1 MEIKKELKTQDHK
14 KIMLGIG
21 ALALVLMAVFVF
33 GKMKGRDENEEQTI
47 DVQVNI
53 KDENGETISYNPNPL
68 LVRLNKGLITRYYFD
83 FSERCDPIKELYALD
98 SMRFVAAVKA
108 YRVKYGVDIQAH
120 MKACNVDCNINT
132 GIGGTLSTFHLI
144 YARIDKLKYIIK

>member
-1 MEIKKELKTQDHK
+1 MEIKKEDHK

-21 ALALVLMAVFVF
+21 ALALILMVVFVF
-33 GKMKGRDENEEQTI
+33 GKMKGRDENEKREI

-53 KDENGETISYNPNPL
+53 KDENGETVSYDPNPL

-83 FSERCDPIKELYALD
+83 FSERCDPIKELYSL
-98 SMRFVAAVKA
+98 SSVRFIATVRA
-108 YRVKYGVDIQAH
+108 YKVKYDIDIQTH

-132 GIGGTLSTFHLI
+132 GINALSHFELI
-144 YARIDKLKYIIK
+144 YRRIDELKDIIK

>member
-1 MEIKKELKTQDHK
+1 MEIKKEDHK

-21 ALALVLMAVFVF
+21 ALALILMVVFVF
-33 GKMKGRDENEEQTI
+33 GKMKGRDENEERAI

-53 KDENGETISYNPNPL
+53 KDENGETVSYDPNPL

-83 FSERCDPIKELYALD
+83 FSERCDPIKELYSLD
-98 SMRFVAAVKA
+98 SVRFMATVRA
-108 YRVKYGVDIQAH
+108 YKVKYNIDIQTH

-132 GIGGTLSTFHLI
+132 GINALSHFDLI
-144 YARIDKLKYIIK
+144 YKRIDNLKDIIK